1 MARYWD
7 GISVSDEASSVFCS
21 CVLGLKPSSFP
32 PGLSAGWGCS
42 VWTWDKRLDRRG
54 STLPLP
60 CELKRFCSGGVC
72 GGANQTHWNV
82 SFYPP
87 SPLACS
93 RSPSLLHFLL
103 LLLTHPS
110 LPLSEWVAL
119 GLLRLVEVYQKH
131 VCRVGGGR
139 WEVLRWAA
147 HPPPPPHPKLVG
159 KKSSQWVLRRK
170 LIGFLQDI
178 LFHWMYKQEKT
189 SHPKPFCLK
198 YTSLENCIILPSF
211 KVFAQAGL
219 LDPPDICLFFKS
231 CAFDFTK
238 SHPRVSTRHL

>member
-7 GISVSDEASSVFCS
+7 GISVSDEGLSVFCC

-32 PGLSAGWGCS
+32 PRLSAGWGCS

-54 STLPLP
+54 STLRVPF
-60 CELKRFCSGGVC
+60 ELKRFCSRGVC
-72 GGANQTHWNV
+72 GGANQTLWRV

-119 GLLRLVEVYQKH
+119 GLLGLVEVYQKH

-139 WEVLRWAA
+139 WEVLRPA
-147 HPPPPPHPKLVG
+147 HPPPPSWWG
-159 KKSSQWVLRRK
+159 RK
-170 LIGFLQDI
+170 ALSEFWDV
-178 LFHWMYKQEKT
+178 
-189 SHPKPFCLK
+189 
-198 YTSLENCIILPSF
+198 N
-211 KVFAQAGL
+211 L
-219 LDPPDICLFFKS
+219 LDFYRIFLSAECINRKKLLTLNCS
-231 CAFDFTK
+231 
-238 SHPRVSTRHL
+238 V